1 MAWRAETR
9 PEVRISNPRRSARVE
24 RSMSSLRRLLLG
36 AALGAMCA
44 AMVGPSPVAAQAAR
58 GQLRW
63 EERDVPLPGARLLLL
78 SESGARV
85 DSAVTDGSGRF
96 HLAAPEAGTYYLYFH
111 SDGWA
116 SVTSNPVSLE
126 RGAVTSFDFIVRLV
140 AGAAIRQ
147 MSDVIRANEQLQSSL
162 PEICG
167 EAVDPQRAGM
177 LVGVVRD
184 RTTRQP
190 VGGARVSIG
199 ADARGSSRST
209 FSSETGVYVLCN
221 VPVGAA
227 VNVSADAP
235 DGRSERTSAII
246 RAGTI
251 SWYDLNLRTTRR

>member
-1 MAWRAETR
+1 
-9 PEVRISNPRRSARVE
+9 
-24 RSMSSLRRLLLG
+24 MSSLTRFLFG
-36 AALGAMCA
+36 AALGVVCA
-44 AMVGPSPVAAQAAR
+44 VIVGPSPVSAQAVR
-58 GQLRW
+58 GLLRW

-85 DSAVTDGSGRF
+85 DSTVTDGEGRF
-96 HLAAPEAGTYYLYFH
+96 HLTASGPGTHYLYFH
-111 SDGWA
+111 ADGWA
-116 SVTSNPVSLE
+116 SVTSNPVPLE

-167 EAVDPQRAGM
+167 EAVDPQRTGM

-184 RTTRQP
+184 RTMRQP

-199 ADARGSSRST
+199 ADARGFSRST

-227 VNVSADAP
+227 VNVSAEAP
-235 DGRSERTSAII
+235 DGRFERTSAII

-251 SWYDLNLRTTRR
+251 SWYDLNLRATRR